1 MIVNDLDTYSIMIE
15 RLRAY
20 ADALDLKS
28 DDELVFTALDTGKNT
43 GEALALLREKLSTR
57 VGGDFLA
64 YRLHRYFAAMET
76 DFRGP
81 LFARQRLVTAAL
93 TLK

>member
-1 MIVNDLDTYSIMIE
+1 MNDLDTYSVMVE

-28 DDELVFTALDTGKNT
+28 DDELIFNTLDTGKNA
-43 GEALALLREKLSTR
+43 GEALALLREKLSMR
-57 VGGDFLA
+57 VGGDFLD
-64 YRLHRYFAAMET
+64 YRLRRYFAAMET

-81 LFARQRLVTAAL
+81 PFARQRLVTAAL
-93 TLK
+93 TRK